1 MVLNFSGMND
11 KEIKAT
17 IIHQF
22 GHALGLGHALMKPDV
37 WRLLKPLV
45 NLNEMMNSLAVHN
58 VSDLEK
64 LWCGKGLRQED
75 LNYDEESVMH
85 YR

>member
-1 MVLNFSGMND
+1 MILNFSGMND
-11 KEIKAT
+11 KKIKAT
-17 IIHQF
+17 IVHQF

-45 NLNEMMNSLAVHN
+45 NLNEMMNSLAVHS

-64 LWCGKGLRQED
+64 LWCGKGLRQRN